1 VRVTP
6 IKPSDLTGEQHELDH
21 HARKIMGGMKV
32 PFTATDGDGAL
43 IGPFP
48 VMLRFPGQARPLLE
62 WFTSVS
68 NESRL
73 APRVREVAVLTVG
86 ARFGAA
92 YELYA
97 HSRIALSLGLP
108 EAVVAALAAGQRP
121 PELTPEELV
130 AHDVAACLYA
140 GAALPGVLY
149 RRALASFGDEGT
161 AELVFLTAQYA
172 CISMVLNAY
181 DIPLPPDAE

>member
-1 VRVTP
+1 MRITP
-6 IKPSDLTGEQHELDH
+6 IRPTDLTHEQRALDDQ
-21 HARKIMGGMKV
+21 ARNIMDGMKA
-32 PFTATDGDGAL
+32 PFTSTDEDDAL

-48 VMLRFPGQARPLLE
+48 VMLRFADHARPLLE

-68 NESRL
+68 NESQL
-73 APRVREVAVLTVG
+73 APRVREVAILTIG
-86 ARFGAA
+86 ARFGAG
-92 YELYA
+92 YELYS
-97 HSRIALSLGLP
+97 HSRIALSIGMSDG
-108 EAVVAALAAGQRP
+108 VVAALAAGQRP

-140 GAALPGVLY
+140 GAPLPGVLY

-181 DIPLPPDAE
+181 DVPLPPDAE